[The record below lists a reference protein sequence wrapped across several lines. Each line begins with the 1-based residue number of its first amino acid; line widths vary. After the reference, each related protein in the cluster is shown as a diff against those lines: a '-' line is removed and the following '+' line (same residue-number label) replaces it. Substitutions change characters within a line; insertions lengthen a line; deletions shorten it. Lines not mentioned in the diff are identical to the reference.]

1 MKNGDTML
9 SGPKHGTGTAIAI
22 AAMLAAASMPANAQ
36 AQSQAETTDPVK
48 LGVMQGFPPPQDK
61 RVTKANAFQLPNLRW
76 AFRHTRETSP
86 TAGIARA
93 SAALALPSGPVADL
107 DDVAFELDGRR
118 IKLSSYL
125 HDTYTD
131 GFIVLHKGVVVY
143 ERYLDSFGPRQ
154 HHIWASMTKSITGLI
169 AAMLIDE
176 GRLDPHAKLASY
188 VPELAGNPFGE
199 ATIQQNLDMEVAVN
213 YPASLPPDL
222 GLFGAVGIVP
232 RRDGAPDNIYDFLK
246 VARSPQDTAGTG
258 VFYYQ
263 NGSPEAIA
271 WALRRITGQSWST
284 LVSERL
290 WSKFAEDEA
299 YIQVDPLGT
308 EMASGGMNSTLR
320 DAARFA
326 EVIRKASS
334 GEKPDGLAGKAV
346 RIALSPANNQALFA
360 KGNLAAGRTN
370 YGYRDY
376 WYQVNDGDGSFEA
389 SGRFGQRIYIN
400 PKQALTVVKFS
411 SNPDS
416 APRPT
421 SANATTGGSAQRRSV
436 ESSAAFAGAVKAILA
451 AIPQ

>member
-1 MKNGDTML
+1 MQ
-9 SGPKHGTGTAIAI
+9 SGNKHGIGVAMAM
-22 AAMLAAASMPANAQ
+22 AAMLAAASVPAYAQ
-36 AQSQAETTDPVK
+36 AQNQAETTDPVR
-48 LGVMQGFPPPQDK
+48 LGVMQGFPPPADK

-76 AFRHTRETSP
+76 AFRHARETSP
-86 TAGIARA
+86 TAGISRA
-93 SAALALPSGPVADL
+93 SSALALPSRPVADL
-107 DDVAFELDGRR
+107 DNVQFEVDGQQ

-131 GFIVLHKGVVVY
+131 GFIVLHKGKVVY
-143 ERYLDSFGPRQ
+143 ERYFDSFGPRQ
-154 HHIWASMTKSITGLI
+154 QHIWASMTKSITGLI

-176 GRLDPHAKLASY
+176 GRFDPHAKLATY

-199 ATIQQNLDMEVAVN
+199 ATIQQNLDMEVAVS

-246 VARSPQDTAGTG
+246 VARRSQDASETS

-271 WALRRITGQSWST
+271 WALSRITGQSWSA
-284 LVSERL
+284 LVSDRL

-299 YIQVDPLGT
+299 SIQVDPLGIA
-308 EMASGGMNSTLR
+308 MASGGMNSTLR

-326 EVIRKASS
+326 EVVRKASS
-334 GEKPDGLAGKAV
+334 GENPDAHVSKAV
-346 RIALSPANNQALFA
+346 RIALTPTNNQALFA
-360 KGNLAAGRTN
+360 AGNLAAGRAN

-376 WYQVNDGDGSFEA
+376 WYQVNDGDGSIEA

-400 PKQALTVVKFS
+400 PKQALTIVKFS

-421 SANATTGGSAQRRSV
+421 SANATTGGSAQRRAI

-451 AIPQ
+451 AIPH